1 MRSNSRAALCY
12 VAALPLAIIAAFA
25 LTSLVLEAAKSTPP
39 AMWFDLLINIIP
51 ALAAGLLVYGIAA
64 RWLSQRGWLLPG
76 RAAHAIRA
84 SPLYLLTLL
93 AFAAIVVGWSSPDF
107 WMVAQFPLW
116 TGLAAFSGLV
126 LDAFLSMRLSRS
138 SAHAA

>member
-25 LTSLVLEAAKSTPP
+25 LASLVFEAAKSTPP
-39 AMWFDLLINIIP
+39 AMWFDLLIIP

-76 RAAHAIRA
+76 WAAHAIRA